1 MAAAGSSRF
10 AVTCGL
16 LRQYMTREHQQQE
29 SQQQMGGLAGA
40 FRLPTLSEAEET
52 TDARTMQLF
61 PTRAGTSQ
69 PSQERPEAQ
78 AKAPLAI
85 FYEGR
90 VVVFEDFPAEKAK
103 EVMQLAG
110 SWSSPPLPL
119 QNGAMEVP
127 EKPEP
132 LATPSDLPIARKASL
147 QRFLQKRKHRIS
159 ATDPYHKETASPA
172 PEKDTAGGK
181 SVKDEPAASWLGL

>member
-1 MAAAGSSRF
+1 MS
-10 AVTCGL
+10 CC
-16 LRQYMTREHQQQE
+16 
-29 SQQQMGGLAGA
+29 
-40 FRLPTLSEAEET
+40 
-52 TDARTMQLF
+52 LF
-61 PTRAGTSQ
+61 C
-69 PSQERPEAQ
+69 RPEAQ

-110 SWSSPPLPL
+110 SWSSPPLAL

-147 QRFLQKRKHRIS
+147 QRFLQKRKHRWG
-159 ATDPYHKETASPA
+159 EASQRSLNS
-172 PEKDTAGGK
+172 DSITINL
-181 SVKDEPAASWLGL
+181 SSTFFRH